1 MRGLK
6 LAAASSAGKNERQ
19 TLLSAVEYWLQK
31 MIDTDG
37 MTVKFPTIEEMKGLV
52 LMLQLRIA
60 RNSAQTAQKAQ
71 NAKSNKKRKRITQ
84 TQYFH
89 GYGPEDPLPSGLKR
103 SNFLVFPLTSTLL
116 NQKKLNSSSY
126 TISNRRMKAY
136 RKVFNWKCNNNQLRV
151 DMLKHVESHG
161 GAQPASWTSTSQV
174 GLSM

>member
-1 MRGLK
+1 MKRFSINV
-6 LAAASSAGKNERQ
+6 AAQNSK
-19 TLLSAVEYWLQK
+19 
-31 MIDTDG
+31 
-37 MTVKFPTIEEMKGLV
+37 
-52 LMLQLRIA
+52 
-60 RNSAQTAQKAQ
+60 NSAQTAQKAHK
-71 NAKSNKKRKRITQ
+71 AKSNKKRKRITQ

-116 NQKKLNSSSY
+116 NQKKQNSSSY

-161 GAQPASWTSTSQV
+161 GAQLLDVYVTSWSIYVMSTKMY
-174 GLSM
+174 SMHSVIYFF

>member
-1 MRGLK
+1 
-6 LAAASSAGKNERQ
+6 
-19 TLLSAVEYWLQK
+19 
-31 MIDTDG
+31 
-37 MTVKFPTIEEMKGLV
+37 
-52 LMLQLRIA
+52 MLQLRIA
-60 RNSAQTAQKAQ
+60 RTQHRLHRKHTTLRAT
-71 NAKSNKKRKRITQ
+71 RREKRITQ

-89 GYGPEDPLPSGLKR
+89 GYGPEDPLPSSLKR

-151 DMLKHVESHG
+151 DMLKHVESDG
-161 GAQPASWTSTSQV
+161 GTQPASWTSTSQV